1 VALCRQLV
9 AAWVPAPRRARG
21 GAGSLLPDHSWLSK
35 TRSRLPHEVHERLF
49 TWVLARLAEQGLVK
63 GERIGVDASTMAANA
78 GRRAIVRR
86 GSGEGYREMLT
97 RMAVERR
104 DWSVKRRAARSKR
117 SLNPDSPE
125 TLDADSDIRTNI
137 WKESSMIHPG
147 HACMGHKGM
156 GLGWGHHIEGW
167 IAFLKTELSIT
178 DAQQPQW
185 EAFADALRDRA
196 ARMRELREELPA
208 REEEKEE
215 QPMSVVERLE
225 RWEKFAEASLEAV
238 RSLNAAFKP
247 LYEVMTEEQK
257 QQADRL
263 LSHRCWR

>member
-1 VALCRQLV
+1 
-9 AAWVPAPRRARG
+9 
-21 GAGSLLPDHSWLSK
+21 
-35 TRSRLPHEVHERLF
+35 
-49 TWVLARLAEQGLVK
+49 
-63 GERIGVDASTMAANA
+63 
-78 GRRAIVRR
+78 
-86 GSGEGYREMLT
+86 
-97 RMAVERR
+97 
-104 DWSVKRRAARSKR
+104 
-117 SLNPDSPE
+117 
-125 TLDADSDIRTNI
+125 
-137 WKESSMIHPG
+137 MIHPG
-147 HACMGHKGM
+147 HTCMGHKGM